1 MLFKGNFQQKT
12 STILSFN
19 YKDEHTLIIWYYSCE
34 SQIDTM
40 IYWRKNPKKA
50 YICAESE
57 LDAKCF
63 YRVREKERYWNIY
76 YHYYCII
83 YWIIYIIDHVILFIR
98 RKRTAKNGEL
108 YKNKK
113 TQRLARIISSLMVF
127 CCLLIFK
134 IMSLLMQNIKSFS
147 NLHDSASA
155 RYSN

>member
-1 MLFKGNFQQKT
+1 MGLKPCAHFVLWRVSDSGHPTGKVLMLFKGNFQQKT
-12 STILSFN
+12 RTILSFN
-19 YKDEHTLIIWYYSCE
+19 YKNEHTLIIWYYSYE

-63 YRVREKERYWNIY
+63 YRMREKERYWNIY

-98 RKRTAKNGEL
+98 RKRAAKNGEL

-113 TQRLARIISSLMVF
+113 TPKTCQNNKFTHGI
-127 CCLLIFK
+127 LLFAD
-134 IMSLLMQNIKSFS
+134 F
-147 NLHDSASA
+147 
-155 RYSN
+155 